1 MKANVSKT
9 LAVSAIILALSG
21 QMASIAAAEW
31 PVGSSHWWQQMD
43 REGRGGNAGN

>member
-1 MKANVSKT
+1 MKANASKI

-21 QMASIAAAEW
+21 YMVSTTAAEW
-31 PVGSSHWWQQMD
+31 PVGSSSWWQQMD